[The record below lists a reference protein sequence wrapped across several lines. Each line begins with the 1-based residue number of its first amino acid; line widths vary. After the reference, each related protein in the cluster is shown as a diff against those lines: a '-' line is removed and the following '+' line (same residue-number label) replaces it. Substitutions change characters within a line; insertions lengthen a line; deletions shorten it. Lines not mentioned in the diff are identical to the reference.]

1 MQHSQTECFKNTLNQ
16 SGSAKNTGCPG
27 AFTYI
32 TAQIVKERS
41 VSLRRQKTADG
52 YHPLVSGIGDGGA
65 SRDRTGDP

>member
-1 MQHSQTECFKNTLNQ
+1 VLSKHSINQNQPAIKNHGGR
-16 SGSAKNTGCPG
+16 SG

-41 VSLRRQKTADG
+41 VSFSKDRKQQMNL
-52 YHPLVSGIGDGGA
+52 PLLISGFGVGGA